1 MQARVISVDEVRWIF
16 AYGSLMFRPAFSYAV
31 SEAGYVEG
39 FERRFWQGSTD
50 HRGTPEA
57 PGRVVTLVRSPT
69 ARCYGTAFG
78 VEDQVLDEVLDRL
91 DFRERGGYSRLQVP
105 ITFAARKRRVTGL
118 VYIAD
123 PGNPEW
129 LGPASV
135 ESIAAQVRACAGPSG
150 KNIDYVLG
158 IARALAAIPGARDE
172 HVMALAD
179 HLDPSW
185 NAQERDTARAST
197 SLVA

>member
-1 MQARVISVDEVRWIF
+1 
-16 AYGSLMFRPAFSYAV
+16 MFRPAFPYARC
-31 SEAGYVEG
+31 EAGYVEG

-78 VEDQVLDEVLDRL
+78 VEDSELDEVLDRL

-105 ITFAARKRRVTGL
+105 ITLAAGQRARVTGL

-129 LGPASV
+129 LGPAPLEV
-135 ESIAAQVRACAGPSG
+135 IAAQVRACAGPSG

-158 IARALAAIPGARDE
+158 IARALASMPFAHDE

-179 HLDPSW
+179 QLDPAW
-185 NAQERDTARAST
+185 NAQGRADGVRAGAA
-197 SLVA
+197 LVA